1 MNGKKRLFL
10 LIFIVIVVALAM
22 VLTTACQPSKTE
34 KQTPDAADGG
44 DGTPS
49 QPVEVAS
56 ISVKNKSGA
65 VMAAHTEAAA
75 REAIDVEALD
85 TAGATALVTDYTV
98 ELGDLSEDRQT
109 IELIVR
115 YGDKEERLS
124 VSYVGPVG
132 IEAEYAEDE
141 SIDLFTAASEVGVTV
156 YAVYAD
162 GRRQQI
168 DPEEVS
174 ATLDT
179 QSAGEKDYL
188 ADFQGFTATTKVNV
202 EDFYGVLRPIHNVLI
217 KEDDTGMALRVSGDV
232 DIGGIDESFER
243 RVFFYITDGAP
254 EVMLSDGEDNVLA
267 SYKHGKT
274 SYNGFGMDVSLYQG
288 MIDALLN
295 TAFAGG
301 AATIDNVLMETKDVF
316 TILNEN
322 FDVIKYGIG
331 RYLNAKGYGSYD
343 FDAYSRGGE
352 YYFTINSKPLIPV
365 ATFLFSDAFDEL
377 TSGFDIDVA
386 DLLGVRREE
395 NVSDLELTL
404 RFLDDK
410 YMDGA
415 VADGRVTVIL
425 KLVVADYGIGG
436 EIFFVNIADEKI
448 YLRLETELA
457 FGNPIMREI
466 PEITE
471 THDIVID
478 VPFSLPQKNIELNT
492 HVVFHTADMFSAPL
506 KNYITATVDV
516 NGTEQ
521 AIKLVVN
528 DGYVYMDISGL
539 EEPSHYNYT
548 YFLQYQEDDEYFT
561 ISQKILELIIDIME
575 NGFEEEENYDDFCEC
590 GILPAP
596 PQAYNQVNY
605 LPIGSTI
612 DDLRE
617 ILYVYGIDVDGNEIP
632 VKNYKIR
639 GFDSSRAQRVRVYV
653 TFGEFEASME
663 VTIYDPAQARPL
675 GSEFISYERWY
686 FAEQGTN
693 ISDVK
698 FYGSESWTDG
708 KNTWSVGIEFTPE
721 GANIPASGILEAGA
735 YDVTLRYKEAA
746 LYSTLYVY
754 DPDHL
759 IALETF
765 ITHEAIV
772 YTPYEEDT
780 LEEAVRNS
788 YSVLV
793 FWNNGQMTEEKG
805 YTISGLGSENGRSY
819 FTVGYGGKEYNITLY
834 LEKRVTA
841 GVKAALSG
849 DVLVDMTEE
858 ELREILTVTVIYN
871 DGKKKEIDD
880 YTIEHFNPD
889 REGEVTF
896 NVFYDGI
903 RIRVNAKVR
912 EKSIFDKL
920 PEPEDI
926 LSALR
931 FTVDTDQDPINLIK
945 SIVNSVIDI
954 YDANKGIL
962 DKAVQIYDEEG
973 KKRIVACVSDVSLE
987 EEGDLLAFLNK
998 FIGIPKEEG
1007 GFDDIDGQALFDL
1020 LPGFLGD
1027 YSFNKLYHGL
1037 INECGFTLEEL
1048 MTDLYATLIASD
1060 DENGFDISLA
1070 LSGDP
1075 DPEKMDE
1082 EGYLSIGLGVHS
1094 AQKDEQNDIVVSPEM
1109 IASANS
1115 NVNWEILYVALTFNL
1130 VHKLF

>member
-1 MNGKKRLFL
+1 MNGKKRLLFL
-10 LIFIVIVVALAM
+10 VFIVIVVALAM
-22 VLTTACQPSKTE
+22 VLTTACQPPKTE

-56 ISVKNKSGA
+56 ISVKGKSGA

-75 REAIDVEALD
+75 KNAIDVEALD
-85 TAGATALVTDYTV
+85 TAGESTPVTDFTV
-98 ELGDLSEDRQT
+98 ELGNFSEDKQT
-109 IELIVR
+109 IELIIR
-115 YGDKEERLS
+115 YGDKTEKIS
-124 VSYVGPVG
+124 VAYAGPIG
-132 IEAEYAEDE
+132 IETEYAEDE
-141 SIDLFTAASEVGVTV
+141 YIDLFTEPSQVGVTV

-254 EVMLSDGEDNVLA
+254 EVMLSDGENNVLA
-267 SYKHGKT
+267 SYKHGKA

-316 TILNEN
+316 TMLNEN
-322 FDVIKYGIG
+322 FDMIRYGIG
-331 RYLNAKGYGSYD
+331 RVLNAKGYGSYD

-386 DLLGVRREE
+386 DFLGVRREE

-404 RFLDDK
+404 RFLDEK

-492 HVVFHTADMFSAPL
+492 HVVFHTADMFAAAGN
-506 KNYITATVDV
+506 NYITATVDV
-516 NGTEQ
+516 NETKDAMQ
-521 AIKLVVN
+521 FVIN
-528 DGYVYMDISGL
+528 DGYIYMDISGL

-548 YFLQYQEDDEYFT
+548 YVLPFVEEGSYYT

-575 NGFEEEENYDDFCEC
+575 NGFEEEENYDDFCDS
-590 GILPAP
+590 GIEFVSSGV
-596 PQAYNQVNY
+596 YQVNY
-605 LPIGSTI
+605 LPIGSTS

-617 ILYVYGIDVDGNEIP
+617 ILYVYGIDVDGNAIP

-653 TFGEFEASME
+653 TFGDFEENIE
-663 VTIYDPAQARPL
+663 VIIYDPAQARPL

-693 ISDVK
+693 ISDVY
-698 FYGSESWTDG
+698 FYGTEMWTDG
-708 KNTWSVGIEFTPE
+708 KNSWYVEIEWTLE
-721 GANIPASGILEAGA
+721 EANIPASGILETGVF
-735 YDVTLRYKEAA
+735 DVALRYNEAVCH
-746 LYSTLYVY
+746 STLHVY
-754 DPDHL
+754 DPDNL
-759 IALETF
+759 IALETDF
-765 ITHEAIV
+765 SSEATV
-772 YTPYEEDT
+772 YTPYEEET

-805 YTISGLGSENGRSY
+805 YTISGLGSENGSY
-819 FTVGYGGKEYNITLY
+819 FTVGYGGEEYTVSLY

-880 YTIEHFNPD
+880 YTIENFDPN

-903 RIRVNAKVR
+903 RLRVNAKVR
-912 EKSIFDKL
+912 EKSIFDNL

-931 FTVDTDQDPINLIK
+931 FTVDTDQNPINLVK
-945 SIVNSVIDI
+945 SIVSNVMNI

-962 DKAVQIYDEEG
+962 DKAVQICDEEDG
-973 KKRIVACVSDVSLE
+973 KRIVACVSDVSLE

-1007 GFDDIDGQALFDL
+1007 GFDDIDGQALYDL

-1094 AQKDEQNDIVVSPEM
+1094 AQKDEENDIIVSPEM
-1109 IASANS
+1109 MTKANK
-1115 NVNWEILYVALTFNL
+1115 NVNWEVLYVALTFHL